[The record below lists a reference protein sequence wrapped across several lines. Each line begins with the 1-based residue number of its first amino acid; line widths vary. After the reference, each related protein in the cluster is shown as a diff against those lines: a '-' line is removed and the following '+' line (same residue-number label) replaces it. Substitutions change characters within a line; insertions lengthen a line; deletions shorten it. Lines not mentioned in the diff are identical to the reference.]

1 MSELLQAVL
10 SDQSVRSE
18 NMLPVAA
25 AKAADKFNPWAT
37 KVD

>member
-18 NMLPVAA
+18 EMLKVTAA
-25 AKAADKFNPWAT
+25 TAADQFNPWANEA
-37 KVD
+37 